1 MPAKDGDDVMVEQK
15 DGLGKDCDDRIGVV
29 VVVVV
34 VAPVAFFVGGDG
46 DW

>member
-1 MPAKDGDDVMVEQK
+1 MPAKDGDDGVVMMVEQE
-15 DGLGKDCDDRIGVV
+15 DGLGKDCDDRIG
-29 VVVVV
+29 VV